1 MNKQSKWI
9 HQFFKVY
16 WIVIG
21 VHFFTQWGSFVF
33 LDYDDDAYHF
43 YIYIL
48 ILPTLLMSLVTLI
61 TRLIYIRWNHLSF
74 YVLFSA
80 STLITWTIIYLNYD
94 IRIITALCL
103 LPILSAV
110 VFFKRR
116 LLWIPS
122 VLQLIAFTSLY
133 LADAHFRNYLSS
145 FDVIAVIA
153 FIIVSTFIAHI
164 IVASGIEILA
174 DLQLTMSAK
183 QDLIV
188 KNAIMSKLSK
198 TDGLTNLYNQISFR
212 DYYNTAFDYATQGAK
227 LHLALIDIDDF
238 KVINDTYGHQTGD
251 AILGKVSQ
259 VIQQHMSSS
268 DIAARYG
275 GEEFALLLFDQTFEE
290 AYALVESIRSSVA
303 ELQHPEMNK
312 KCVTVSIGLQSYGS
326 EKTKEQLFEQVDTY
340 LYEAKRTGKNKT
352 VTAPNTGVS

>member
-9 HQFFKVY
+9 YQFFRVY
-16 WIVIG
+16 WIVIS
-21 VHFFTQWGSFVF
+21 VHFFAQWGSFVF
-33 LDYDDDAYHF
+33 LDYNDSASHF

-48 ILPTLLMSLVTLI
+48 ILPTLWMSIVTLI
-61 TRLIYIRWNHLSF
+61 TKWMYIRWNHLSF

-116 LLWIPS
+116 LLWLPS
-122 VLQLIAFTSLY
+122 ILQLIAFTSLY
-133 LADAHFRNYLSS
+133 LTDSHFRNYLSS

-153 FIIVSTFIAHI
+153 FIIVSTCIAHI
-164 IVASGIEILA
+164 IVACGIEILT
-174 DLQLTMSAK
+174 DLQTTMLAK

-212 DYYNTAFDYATQGAK
+212 DYYNTAFDYASKGAK
-227 LHLALIDIDDF
+227 LHLALLDIDDF
-238 KVINDTYGHQTGD
+238 KAINDTYGHQAGD
-251 AILGKVSQ
+251 AILGKVSE

-290 AYALVESIRSSVA
+290 AYALVESIRSGVA
-303 ELQHPEMNK
+303 DLQHPELNGK
-312 KCVTVSIGLQSYGS
+312 SITVSIGLQSYGS
-326 EKTKEQLFEQVDTY
+326 EKTKEQLFEQVDHY
-340 LYEAKRTGKNKT
+340 LYQAKRTGKNKT
-352 VTAPNTGVS
+352 VTASNTG

>member
-1 MNKQSKWI
+1 MFMSKQSKWI

-21 VHFFTQWGSFVF
+21 IHFFAQWGSFLF
-33 LDYDDDAYHF
+33 LDYEDSPYHF
-43 YIYIL
+43 YVYIL
-48 ILPTLLMSLVTLI
+48 IVPTMIMSSVTLI
-61 TRLIYIRWNHLSF
+61 ARWIFVRWNRLS
-74 YVLFSA
+74 YYALFVA
-80 STLITWTIIYLNYD
+80 STLIAWTIIYLNYD

-122 VLQLIAFTSLY
+122 ILQLIAFTSLY
-133 LADAHFRNYLSS
+133 IIDPHFRSYLSA
-145 FDVIAVIA
+145 FDVIAIPF
-153 FIIVSTFIAHI
+153 FIVVSTGIAHI
-164 IVASGIEILA
+164 ILTSGMEILA
-174 DLQLTMSAK
+174 DLQLTMLAK

-198 TDGLTNLYNQISFR
+198 TDGLTNLYNQISFH
-212 DYYNTAFDYATQGAK
+212 DYYHTAFDYASQGAT

-238 KVINDTYGHQTGD
+238 KAINDTYGHQAGD

-290 AYALVESIRSSVA
+290 AYALVERIRNGVA
-303 ELQHPEMNK
+303 ALQHPEMNHK
-312 KCVTVSIGLQSYGS
+312 SVTVSIGLQSYGS
-326 EKTKEQLFEQVDTY
+326 ETTKEQLFQQVDNY
-340 LYEAKRTGKNKT
+340 LYHAKRTGKNKT
-352 VTAPNTGVS
+352 VTASNTG